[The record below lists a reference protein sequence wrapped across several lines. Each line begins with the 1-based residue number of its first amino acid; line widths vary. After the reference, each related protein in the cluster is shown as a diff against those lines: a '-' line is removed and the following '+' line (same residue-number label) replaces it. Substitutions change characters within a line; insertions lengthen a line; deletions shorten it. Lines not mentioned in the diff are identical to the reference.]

1 MEIKGFVE
9 IDGVIYRLISRQK
22 SSHKRLRIRS
32 KGPVGIHLATEE
44 SFLEKNT
51 DYLKKL
57 LDSSEVDIPIG
68 KDNGEADE

>member
-9 IDGVIYRLISRQK
+9 IDGITYRLISRQK
-22 SSHKRLRIRS
+22 SSHKRLRIRT

-44 SFLEKNT
+44 SFLEKNA

-57 LDSSEVDIPIG
+57 LESSEVDIPIG
-68 KDNGEADE
+68 KDNGGADE